1 MGEFFSEYYTFYYV
15 AVTLFALAGMFLI
28 VKFLFFSK
36 PFKSKEPQIAFKKL
50 NSRFEKDLDKLEKLA
65 YQEHPLPKPAIKLL
79 RKNKKREKKE
89 ESLRKKSRASTI
101 LQKVKEQLAAQMKV
115 TEILNTH
122 TAKVYVLTFIGDIMA
137 HATEH
142 FREEV
147 SLLLQVASPS
157 DEVVVRLSSPGGAV
171 AHYGLA
177 SAQLTRLKNA
187 GLKVTICVDV
197 IAASGGYMMAAVA
210 DKIVASP
217 FAFIGSIGVV
227 AGIPNF
233 HKVLQKHDVDY
244 FLFTSG
250 KYKRT
255 VTPFYE
261 VSEENKLKFQENIEE
276 IHHAFKE
283 HVAHNRQ
290 SLDIEEVAT
299 GDYWLATQAKERG
312 LVDEIMTS
320 DEYLSSKMK
329 DFDVIE
335 IKTLDHR
342 HWFERLFQ
350 RNMDVLKGWLQIYL
364 REEGSRPVNDVHTLY
379 H

>member
-15 AVTLFALAGMFLI
+15 AVTLFALAGIFFI
-28 VKFLFFSK
+28 VKFLFFNK
-36 PFKSKEPQIAFKKL
+36 PFKSKEAQIVFKRL
-50 NSRFEKDLDKLEKLA
+50 NTRFEKEIHKFEKLA
-65 YQEHPLPKPAIKLL
+65 YQENPLPKPALKLL
-79 RKNKKREKKE
+79 RKYKKLERKKE
-89 ESLRKKSRASTI
+89 SQRKKSQASST
-101 LQKVKEQLAAQMKV
+101 LQKVREQLEDQMTV
-115 TEILNTH
+115 TEVFKSH
-122 TAKVYVLTFIGDIMA
+122 VSKVFVLTFIGDIMA

-147 SLLLQVASPS
+147 SLLLQVASPT

-171 AHYGLA
+171 THYGLA

-233 HKVLQKHDVDY
+233 HKILQKHDVDY
-244 FLFTSG
+244 YLFTSG

-261 VSEENKLKFQENIEE
+261 VTEEDKQKFQENIEE

-283 HVAHNRQ
+283 HVALNRQ
-290 SLDIEEVAT
+290 SLDIEDVAT

-320 DEYLSSKMK
+320 DEYLSSKIK
-329 DFDVIE
+329 EFDVIE

-342 HWFERLFQ
+342 HWLERVFQ
-350 RNMDVLKGWLQIYL
+350 RNMDVLKGWLQV
-364 REEGSRPVNDVHTLY
+364 S
-379 H
+379 

>member
-1 MGEFFSEYYTFYYV
+1 MGDFFPEYYTFYYV
-15 AVTLFALAGMFLI
+15 GVTLFALAGLFLI

-50 NSRFEKDLDKLEKLA
+50 NNRFEKDLRKLEKLA
-65 YQEHPLPKPAIKLL
+65 YEQPPLPKAALKLL
-79 RKNKKREKKE
+79 RKNKKREKKA
-89 ESLRKKSRASTI
+89 ESLRKKNQASTT
-101 LQKVKEQLAAQMKV
+101 LQKVREQLAAQMKV
-115 TEILNTH
+115 SEIFKTH
-122 TAKVYVLTFIGDIMA
+122 AAKVYVLDFVGDIMA
-137 HATEH
+137 HATDH

-147 SLLLQVASPS
+147 SLLLQVASPA

-187 GLKVTICVDV
+187 GMKVTICVDV

-244 FLFTSG
+244 YLFTSG

-255 VTPFYE
+255 VTPFYQVTE
-261 VSEENKLKFQENIEE
+261 DDKRKFQENIEE

-290 SLDIEEVAT
+290 SLDVEDVAT

-342 HWFERLFQ
+342 HRLEQFFQ
-350 RNMDVLKGWLQIYL
+350 RNMDVLKGWLQVYFTDE
-364 REEGSRPVNDVHTLY
+364 RSPVNDAHTLY